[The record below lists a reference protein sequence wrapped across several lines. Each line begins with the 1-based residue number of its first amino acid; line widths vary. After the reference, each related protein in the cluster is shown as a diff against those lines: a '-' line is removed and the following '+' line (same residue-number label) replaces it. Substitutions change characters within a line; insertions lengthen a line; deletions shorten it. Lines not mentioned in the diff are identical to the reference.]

1 MANTDKAKLILHPV
15 RLRIIQTLAGRAL
28 TAGQIAAALPDVA
41 QATLYR
47 HLGTLVKG
55 GVLTIAAEHSV
66 RGTVEK
72 VYALAAPDAGHLGA
86 EDAAR
91 LAPDEHFRLFT
102 AFLCTLLGDFA
113 RYIQTPGAD
122 LAADSVG
129 YHQYALY
136 LDDAE
141 MQAFLAEL
149 SRLLLPL
156 TQHLPGAG
164 RRRRLLNLI
173 LLPGTD
179 HQTNDSP

>member
-1 MANTDKAKLILHPV
+1 MANTDKANLILHPV
-15 RLRIIQTLAGRAL
+15 RLRIVQTLAGRAL

-47 HLGTLVKG
+47 HLGALVKG
-55 GVLTIAAEHSV
+55 GVLTIAAEHPV

-72 VYALAAPDAGHLGA
+72 VYALARPDAGHLGA
-86 EDAAR
+86 EDIAS
-91 LAPDEHFRLFT
+91 LTPDEHFRLFT
-102 AFLCTLLGDFA
+102 AFLGALLGDFA

-122 LAADSVG
+122 PAADSVG

-136 LDDAE
+136 MDDAE

-149 SRLLLPL
+149 SRLLIPL
-156 TQHLPGAG
+156 AQQPPGAG

-179 HQTNDSP
+179 DRTDDSP